1 MEGKHWK
8 GFLDSV
14 MQNSKKRKL
23 VLLAGAVLIGIIFLS
38 TFWGGKEDRKEKTQP
53 VSQISEETYVAQLED
68 KVKNLL
74 SGIDGVG
81 TPQVMLTLESSSE
94 YVYQSET
101 KRSSDQTGES
111 GTAVQ
116 QREDSEQ
123 TIVMVEGDNGEKQA
137 LIRTELPPK
146 VQGIVVVCDGADRIE
161 VQAQIVDVLT
171 TAFGISSARVSVA
184 KAASSGG

>member
-1 MEGKHWK
+1 M
-8 GFLDSV
+8 
-14 MQNSKKRKL
+14 
-23 VLLAGAVLIGIIFLS
+23 
-38 TFWGGKEDRKEKTQP
+38 
-53 VSQISEETYVAQLED
+53 SERLNPQL
-68 KVKNLL
+68 
-74 SGIDGVG
+74 IDGVG

-137 LIRTELPPK
+137 LIDPDR
-146 VQGIVVVCDGADRIE
+146 ADP
-161 VQAQIVDVLT
+161 
-171 TAFGISSARVSVA
+171 
-184 KAASSGG
+184 